1 MSKFWKIFTTI
12 AFAVAFVVIV
22 LLKIPTD
29 FKADDYILFCII
41 GLAFGYMFMLGIDII
56 VNAFKNK

>member
-12 AFAVAFVVIV
+12 AFAISFVIIV
-22 LLKIPTD
+22 LLKIPTK
-29 FKADDYILFCII
+29 FETEDYILFCII
-41 GLAFGYMFMLGIDII
+41 GLVFGYMFMLGLDII